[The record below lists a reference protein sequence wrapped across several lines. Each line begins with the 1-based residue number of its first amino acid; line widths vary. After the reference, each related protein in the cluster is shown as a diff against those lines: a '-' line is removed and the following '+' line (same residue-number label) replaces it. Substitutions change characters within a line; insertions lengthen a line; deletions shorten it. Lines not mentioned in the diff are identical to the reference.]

1 MNFQPPDPPEEDEGE
16 RFERELSELQRAAE
30 NLVAIDA
37 GKSDAHEGD
46 AVVFF
51 NSAARP
57 SLIVWMF
64 EDRQRQADEYDKAWR
79 HDLVDKNNVQVLADE
94 MVRLSAENT
103 GLREQ
108 NAKLRQIISE
118 CATACGAAV
127 SVECSIEFMQLLP
140 GEITLMKTLCDNR
153 GKRLAVMEQRP

>member
-1 MNFQPPDPPEEDEGE
+1 MNFQPPDPPEEDEGDRWE
-16 RFERELSELQRAAE
+16 RHLLAVEAE
-30 NLVAIDA
+30 
-37 GKSDAHEGD
+37 
-46 AVVFF
+46 
-51 NSAARP
+51 
-57 SLIVWMF
+57 
-64 EDRQRQADEYDKAWR
+64 
-79 HDLVDKNNVQVLADE
+79 
-94 MVRLSAENT
+94 
-103 GLREQ
+103 